1 VLGCGVGRFGGVVT
15 DDGDDEADGVDEAEV
30 VEVGVVDGP
39 GVDVADD
46 ADGFVGGSPV
56 AEVVGVVADVSGS
69 VVTLLGTCR
78 WTSVRGTQV
87 YEGSGTKPG
96 GTTSAAG
103 ICEGADSSG

>member
-1 VLGCGVGRFGGVVT
+1 MLGCGVGRFGGVVT

-30 VEVGVVDGP
+30 VEVGVVDGA
-39 GVDVADD
+39 GVDVALV
-46 ADGFVGGSPV
+46 ADGFVVVSPV

-87 YEGSGTKPG
+87 YDGSGTNPG

-103 ICEGADSSG
+103 ICEGADGSG